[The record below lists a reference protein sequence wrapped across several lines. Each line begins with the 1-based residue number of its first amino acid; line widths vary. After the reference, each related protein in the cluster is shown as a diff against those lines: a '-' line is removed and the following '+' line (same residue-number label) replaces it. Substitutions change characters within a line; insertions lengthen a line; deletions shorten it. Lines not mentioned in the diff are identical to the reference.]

1 MKKNNEVNNIL
12 SIDEVKQHKDFYKLY
27 KFLFDKSYMDVSNDS
42 KLLYSVVSNAQYRIS
57 KSKYREKYKDEQGKF
72 FVEYTRK
79 ELAKILSCSVR
90 KVSQLKKELEKIGLI
105 EIGKR
110 SRIYI
115 KIPKVA
121 DKYQYIDKVTGNKK
135 LSFYQ
140 IPKVFFNEKKYRN
153 MSNVSK
159 IVYSL
164 LKARYELSMRNV
176 KERNATEYIDE
187 KGQVF
192 CIYTNAN
199 LMSDLNVS
207 EATIIDAKKELIV
220 LSLMFDRKIQD
231 KNNKRIYVNTP
242 STIEK
247 NEKYPEDVSV
257 NHAINEDK
265 ESEQEAVKE
274 DVSNIDVQN
283 KKVESAKIKVGQVQN
298 MKPRYTD
305 LRDTDI
311 NTNINDMYVM
321 YKEYRESG
329 KEKHTY
335 QSEHANNILNFEEER
350 KEIMLNKFPKLIS
363 MALKPMKFDEIKT
376 ILGIICNTKNMF
388 NKDNYTFYD
397 LEDVEFEMSQMIK
410 RVTNKLKMQNE
421 SIKDGL
427 GLYKTSTVNVYKD
440 YDAIVRDENDLHV
453 EADELDKWLG
463 YFKNTTVNNVNKQ
476 NSKKDYIDLDEYI
489 NDHKEEIA
497 ELDAYGVY

>member
-72 FVEYTRK
+72 FVEYTRI

-115 KIPKVA
+115 NIPKVA

-298 MKPRYTD
+298 MKPRYTVSS
-305 LRDTDI
+305 
-311 NTNINDMYVM
+311 NTVKEYISNDMYDMYRDIGEQPNVFTNQSQQSFPQDNIIDLNNAKKDALVM
-321 YKEYRESG
+321 NLPEHLARYFKNYNVEDIEIIKAVMLKGKKSYNTKHKTDYSLEELEDRLLKTLKMLKKVMLDKKEDAKSLEPYYMQMVINAFKEHDQEIYGDRANYLSEEELKLVEEVEQKEYTDITDV
-329 KEKHTY
+329 K
-335 QSEHANNILNFEEER
+335 A
-350 KEIMLNKFPKLIS
+350 
-363 MALKPMKFDEIKT
+363 MALKHMYF
-376 ILGIICNTKNMF
+376 
-388 NKDNYTFYD
+388 
-397 LEDVEFEMSQMIK
+397 V
-410 RVTNKLKMQNE
+410 RAE
-421 SIKDGL
+421 S
-427 GLYKTSTVNVYKD
+427 
-440 YDAIVRDENDLHV
+440 
-453 EADELDKWLG
+453 
-463 YFKNTTVNNVNKQ
+463 
-476 NSKKDYIDLDEYI
+476 
-489 NDHKEEIA
+489 
-497 ELDAYGVY
+497 